1 MHRRNSTL
9 SRRKSSVSLP
19 PACTN
24 PRQERLERLWSSAT
38 SNLLKLRRG
47 ERYLPSSLGRGGR
60 RFAGGDLSR
69 FGGSREAAE
78 MVAYVLRNIPAERN
92 EREDIARA
100 LAEQNT
106 ALPDPEALPDP
117 CASPEALPDK
127 FRGALV
133 CALTMMLSE
142 VYFTPDAKEMANY
155 LLQTHKWFR
164 QQLAALAALP
174 QTEIDEWRRKN
185 AARLRALSGASEP
198 PGGALPPGTEAST
211 LRKLL
216 AAGGRSV
223 TIDETIVFRPAIGR
237 SRPAARATFR
247 NHESLRSLSVNGGMS
262 ARCDFGPDL
271 GAEGAPELPGT
282 TLQGYRVRD
291 LDRAERLRQER
302 RQQEI
307 DDYYFG
313 EDGVGGGV
321 LGGGDRTK
329 EELRKAVVKLFETA
343 DVALPE
349 LDEAPADVAPASLLP
364 PASSAS
370 TSPRVEDLPVDME
383 TVSGTPAAIKSFKR
397 TITHDK
403 LTKHFSSEEH
413 LKAEDW
419 HGATKLHVT
428 QAALDPADTSPG
440 ERRVLVASASVRDL
454 ETRPDWL
461 YGPGS
466 GRALMMGASSV
477 GKSPPA
483 TSRARSAGSVVAEE
497 AFAGTAE
504 IRATLNELGG
514 ELVVKMGGGGG
525 MNRRKSSSFAG
536 LNQSE
541 LEEEEDDLDLDL
553 DLRTG
558 EEWEA
563 QSPSRRRS
571 STAGSVS
578 FGAESPP
585 RTPEPEGERV
595 EEPPTY
601 NTVGASVGRHAYLR
615 SPTVE
620 VEEEDTYHLELS
632 AALESERFLHNF
644 EQDGG
649 DADTWLLQH
658 ALLARRQ
665 PLTPRTAANVEKAE
679 QLKAFLVK
687 ERKKSV
693 GAPAAKKG
701 GAKGGAKKKAPPK
714 KAAGAGAEIVRKPIP
729 PFLKE
734 SSDFI
739 DIMLPTW
746 KSEGKSLVR
755 KNQLEE
761 IEAIKQKFK
770 AAEIGAK
777 LSDESLEAALIF
789 PQDKPCSIA
798 NLNMPRQGDGLM
810 DDPVPRIPAAKVGGG
825 GGAKKKKKG
834 GGGGKKKKKK

>member
-1 MHRRNSTL
+1 
-9 SRRKSSVSLP
+9 
-19 PACTN
+19 
-24 PRQERLERLWSSAT
+24 
-38 SNLLKLRRG
+38 
-47 ERYLPSSLGRGGR
+47 
-60 RFAGGDLSR
+60 
-69 FGGSREAAE
+69 
-78 MVAYVLRNIPAERN
+78 
-92 EREDIARA
+92 
-100 LAEQNT
+100 
-106 ALPDPEALPDP
+106 
-117 CASPEALPDK
+117 
-127 FRGALV
+127 
-133 CALTMMLSE
+133 
-142 VYFTPDAKEMANY
+142 
-155 LLQTHKWFR
+155 
-164 QQLAALAALP
+164 
-174 QTEIDEWRRKN
+174 
-185 AARLRALSGASEP
+185 
-198 PGGALPPGTEAST
+198 
-211 LRKLL
+211 
-216 AAGGRSV
+216 
-223 TIDETIVFRPAIGR
+223 
-237 SRPAARATFR
+237 
-247 NHESLRSLSVNGGMS
+247 
-262 ARCDFGPDL
+262 
-271 GAEGAPELPGT
+271 
-282 TLQGYRVRD
+282 
-291 LDRAERLRQER
+291 
-302 RQQEI
+302 
-307 DDYYFG
+307 
-313 EDGVGGGV
+313 
-321 LGGGDRTK
+321 
-329 EELRKAVVKLFETA
+329 
-343 DVALPE
+343 
-349 LDEAPADVAPASLLP
+349 
-364 PASSAS
+364 
-370 TSPRVEDLPVDME
+370 
-383 TVSGTPAAIKSFKR
+383 
-397 TITHDK
+397 
-403 LTKHFSSEEH
+403 
-413 LKAEDW
+413 
-419 HGATKLHVT
+419 
-428 QAALDPADTSPG
+428 
-440 ERRVLVASASVRDL
+440 
-454 ETRPDWL
+454 
-461 YGPGS
+461 
-466 GRALMMGASSV
+466 
-477 GKSPPA
+477 
-483 TSRARSAGSVVAEE
+483 
-497 AFAGTAE
+497 
-504 IRATLNELGG
+504 
-514 ELVVKMGGGGG
+514 

-649 DADTWLLQH
+649 DADTWLLQVRALFLSPLAHAPSANFSPSQH